1 MEDSSVEDSAAEDPA
16 KEDPAAGVPPQRIQQ
31 QTIQQQTIQQQ
42 ANLQEPMAGPIDPSL
57 AFQASARPL
66 GGPTGSEPLL
76 GGALRQKAVWV
87 DEAVCIGCRY
97 CTHVASLTFLVE
109 PLWGRSRAL
118 RQDGDSTEL
127 IQEAIDT
134 CPVDC
139 IHWVA
144 YEDLPG
150 LEAQLASQEIQPLG
164 LPSHARIKRTL
175 PRP

>member
-1 MEDSSVEDSAAEDPA
+1 MADHRASGAE
-16 KEDPAAGVPPQRIQQ
+16 
-31 QTIQQQTIQQQ
+31 
-42 ANLQEPMAGPIDPSL
+42 L
-57 AFQASARPL
+57 AFSVAADALADRPNCL
-66 GGPTGSEPLL
+66 EPLL

-97 CTHVASLTFLVE
+97 CAHVAANTFALE
-109 PLWGRSRAL
+109 PHWGRSRAI
-118 RQDGDSTEL
+118 RQDGDSTER

-144 YEDLPG
+144 YDELPDLERR
-150 LEAQLASQEIQPLG
+150 LQQQELHPLG
-164 LPSHARIKRTL
+164 LPTPARVKRTL